1 MSYRYKKKIT
11 LEQTKKIINKTNQLE
26 YTQADI
32 LNIGQNKNN
41 IIKQQGVK
49 HFDGSN
55 ASDIFNLRPNPQP
68 KTSINPSHTSNIFSG
83 AKNDNQFSKDIKKY
97 TEQRRIPEKEYD
109 PTPYYSKLNAREQKA
124 KFVFS
129 DHQFI

>member
-1 MSYRYKKKIT
+1 MST
-11 LEQTKKIINKTNQLE
+11 TTII
-26 YTQADI
+26 
-32 LNIGQNKNN
+32 N
-41 IIKQQGVK
+41 IIKGIADIIIIWILFYYLLKSMRNNVKLTLILKGVVIILLLRL
-49 HFDGSN
+49 

-68 KTSINPSHTSNIFSG
+68 KTRINPSHTSNIFSG

>member
-1 MSYRYKKKIT
+1 MSYRYKKKFP
-11 LEQTKKIINKTNQLE
+11 LEPTKKIINKTNQLE

-55 ASDIFNLRPNPQP
+55 ASDIF
-68 KTSINPSHTSNIFSG
+68 KSII
-83 AKNDNQFSKDIKKY
+83 
-97 TEQRRIPEKEYD
+97 
-109 PTPYYSKLNAREQKA
+109 
-124 KFVFS
+124 
-129 DHQFI
+129 